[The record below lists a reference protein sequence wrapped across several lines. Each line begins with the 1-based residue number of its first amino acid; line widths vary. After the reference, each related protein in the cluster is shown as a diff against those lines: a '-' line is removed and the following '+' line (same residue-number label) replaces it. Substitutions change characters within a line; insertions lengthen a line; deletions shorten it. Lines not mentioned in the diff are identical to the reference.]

1 MKTFEVDSV
10 NQMGNTVVEVKEVS
24 FSYNSHPVL
33 KDVTFDIER
42 GDFLA
47 IIGPN
52 GGGKTTLVKLIL
64 GLLRPDC
71 GVIHVLGETP
81 GKASHHIGY
90 VPQSSHTNPGFPI
103 SVLDV
108 TLMGRLGISSRRWGY
123 TPKDREAAKEAL
135 QQVGMWN
142 HRNRRIDELS
152 GGERQRVF
160 IARALSSKPEIL
172 FLDEPTTGVDAKGQ
186 SDIFH
191 FLHELNRNATIAVV
205 SHDVNVLSSYVKSVA
220 CVNQKVFFHHES
232 EITPEMM
239 RTIYHCPVE
248 LIAHGIPHRVLGVHE
263 DHES

>member
-1 MKTFEVDSV
+1 MSEL
-10 NQMGNTVVEVKEVS
+10 VVQVREVS
-24 FSYNSHPVL
+24 FSYNNHPVL
-33 KDVTFDIER
+33 KDVSFDIER

-47 IIGPN
+47 VIGPN
-52 GGGKTTLVKLIL
+52 GGGKTTLIKLVL
-64 GLLRPDC
+64 GLLRPDQ
-71 GVIHVLGETP
+71 GVIRVLGEAP
-81 GKASHHIGY
+81 GRASHHLGY

-108 TLMGRLGISSRRWGY
+108 ALMGRLGISSRRWGH
-123 TPKDREAAKEAL
+123 TSKDLEAVQEAL
-135 QQVGMWN
+135 RQVGMWD

-186 SDIFH
+186 SDIFR
-191 FLHELNRNATIAVV
+191 FLHELNRNATIVVV

-220 CVNQKVFFHHES
+220 CVNQTVFFHHES

-248 LIAHGIPHRVLGVHE
+248 LIAHGIPHRVLGSHK
-263 DHES
+263 DHGS